1 VHCWSV
7 QANEV
12 TKQSPQRWGLLRP
25 FVILFALMLVGG
37 GVLCLE
43 APGLTRIELTEGVS
57 ARVILTTIVRD
68 GEPMTLT
75 WHNSLFDLDVVE
87 EFVTENGVLIQT
99 AVTFADPRGVPPPL
113 VAPEHV
119 DDLYHT
125 GGAFSARGLRRP
137 FTRIVYRVGEIGN
150 PRMTLG
156 ARSVEFKREVGFGG
170 SIVLTTRAVKWA
182 EAIASLFATISP
194 QAR

>member
-1 VHCWSV
+1 MTADGNLSVHS
-7 QANEV
+7 
-12 TKQSPQRWGLLRP
+12 TLRGLTNPRK
-25 FVILFALMLVGG
+25 VLFGA
-37 GVLCLE
+37 LCLALALALQVS
-43 APGLTRIELTEGVS
+43 APGFTRLELTDAETGRKIVS
-57 ARVILTTIVRD
+57 AILRD

-99 AVTFADPRGVPPPL
+99 AVTFADPRSVPPPL

-125 GGAFSARGLRRP
+125 GGAFAARGLRRP
-137 FTRIVYRVGEIGN
+137 FMRIVYRVGEIGN

-170 SIVLTTRAVKWA
+170 SIVLTTRAVNVA
-182 EAIASLFATISP
+182 DAVVSVFATISP
-194 QAR
+194 WAR